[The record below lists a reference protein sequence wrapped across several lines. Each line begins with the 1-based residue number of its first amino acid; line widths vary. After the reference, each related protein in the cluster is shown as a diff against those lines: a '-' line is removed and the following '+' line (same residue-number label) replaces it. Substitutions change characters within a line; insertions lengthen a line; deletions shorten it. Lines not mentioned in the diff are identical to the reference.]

1 MRKALLLGIF
11 VLSLGC
17 GNLSAASDHMLKPH
31 LWPLSIGRESAVSP
45 DGGTLAIAS
54 RDGNIRVFGFN
65 GRGVTMTVIK
75 GNPDGSSALAF
86 SADSKQLASLGNY
99 GGLQIRAL
107 ANPYKITEIPLTGL
121 ERSWRMVFSRSGK
134 SLAVVGDKQAVVYE
148 TSTGK
153 QVRRFSFKD
162 SCSDIAFTEG
172 DTRLVSSSRDRE
184 IAVWDI
190 KTGAEIKKWKS
201 EGFRSAIAPGAGSV
215 AYGYGKLKLLNL
227 ANGAV
232 RELEP
237 EQKGSIEQLAF
248 SGDGKLLAICREY
261 GIVQI
266 WDIRTGAQLSSFSW
280 VEDKP
285 YGQFAEGYEARSAR
299 GIYFVQGGRNLAV
312 LPGLGPVELWDVR
325 SGKRIKTLKQNTA
338 GIVSLAA
345 IGARKLLLSGDSNG
359 TARLWDLG
367 KGTLASKWTLPYM
380 DFVQLAVSDD
390 ERNFFYS
397 DSRGDHLVVYDLE
410 TLKPVIE
417 FTAKVY
423 DNGKHSVF
431 SKDKKCAA
439 VASFINRNG
448 RQMLLACASKEQPGP
463 TPIPLDGALF
473 CEACQDFSPDN
484 NYLAYARNDNSI
496 RIIKTRDGSDAK
508 VLTGNTFV
516 PVIAYSNDGKYLIGI
531 SMGARATIWDTST
544 WKEVMHLNGFVE
556 SYNSLVAAVGGKYLI
571 NGQDKILRMTDKV
584 DKEGRVVP
592 GHWEWPGRGAS
603 TADNK
608 LIALVGKGGVP
619 VILDA
624 STLEQKSRLPAFG
637 ASVGGLSFFGTGK
650 FLAIGGANGLISVR
664 NVETGKEAS
673 SLVAFLDDEWAI
685 FSPDGHYKAS
695 AGGGK
700 YLTIDGVTDS
710 ALIKKYRTEYVSA
723 AAVEES
729 LSDIFR

>member
-1 MRKALLLGIF
+1 MCKTLLLSIYWFG
-11 VLSLGC
+11 LGC
-17 GNLSAASDHMLKPH
+17 GNLTAAPDYKLSPH

-45 DGGTLAIAS
+45 DGRTLAIAS

-65 GRGVTMTVIK
+65 DRGVAMTVIK

-86 SADSKQLASLGNY
+86 SADSKRLASLGTY
-99 GGLQIRAL
+99 GRLQIREL
-107 ANPYKITEIPLTGL
+107 ARPDKMTEVPLTDL
-121 ERSWRMVFSRSGK
+121 VRAWRMVFSGSGK
-134 SLAVVGDKQAVVYE
+134 SLAVVGDKQAIVYE
-148 TSTGK
+148 TATGK

-162 SCSDIAFTEG
+162 SCSDIAFTHG
-172 DTRLVSSSRDRE
+172 DTRLVSSSPDRE

-190 KTGAEIKKWKS
+190 KTGTEIKKWKS

-215 AYGYGKLKLLNL
+215 AYGYGKLKLLDL

-237 EQKGSIEQLAF
+237 EQKGSVEHLAF

-266 WDIRTGAQLSSFSW
+266 WDIRTGSQLSSFSW

-299 GIYFVQGGRNLAV
+299 GIYFVQGGHNLAI
-312 LPGLGPVELWDVR
+312 LPGLGPVELWNVR
-325 SGKRIKTLKQNTA
+325 SGKRIRTLKQNTA

-345 IGARKLLLSGDSNG
+345 IGTRKLLLSGDSNG
-359 TARLWDLG
+359 TARLWDLR
-367 KGTLASKWTLPYM
+367 KGTLTGKWTLPYM
-380 DFVQLAVSDD
+380 NFVQLAVSDD

-397 DSRGDHLVVYDLE
+397 DSSGDHLVVYDLE
-410 TLKPVIE
+410 TLKPAIE
-417 FTAKVY
+417 FTGKVY
-423 DNGKHSVF
+423 DNGKHFVF

-439 VASFINRNG
+439 VVNPIEK
-448 RQMLLACASKEQPGP
+448 QLMLACASKEQPGK

-484 NYLAYARNDNSI
+484 RYLAYARNDNSI
-496 RIIKTRDGSDAK
+496 RIVSTQDGSETK
-508 VLTGNTFV
+508 VLAGSTFI
-516 PVIAYSNDGKYLIGI
+516 PVIAYSNDGKHLIGI

-556 SYNSLVAAVGGKYLI
+556 SYNSLVAAAGGKFLI
-571 NGQDKILRMTDKV
+571 NGQDKILRITDTV
-584 DKEGRVVP
+584 GKEGQVVP
-592 GHWEWPGRGAS
+592 GRWEWPGRGAS

-608 LIALVGKGGVP
+608 LLALVGEGSVP

-637 ASVGGLSFFGTGK
+637 ASVGGLSFFGAGK
-650 FLAIGGANGLISVR
+650 YLAIGGANGLISVR
-664 NVETGKEAS
+664 NVETGNEAA

-695 AGGGK
+695 VGGGK
-700 YLTIDGVTDS
+700 YLTIDSVADS

-729 LSDIFR
+729 LAGIFR